1 MIRAVRE
8 IIEGRKLITM
18 PQDKTILEVAK
29 LMTKYKIGAVP
40 VTNAAG
46 RVVGIF
52 TERDLLKRVVAAE
65 LDARKT
71 LLSEVMTRKL
81 YTASSDETPAYC
93 LRKMKERK
101 FRHLLIAD
109 RGEIIGIVSQRDL
122 IEIELTVKTKAL
134 LSVDA

>member
-1 MIRAVRE
+1 MRSVRE

-18 PQDKTILEVAK
+18 PQDKTILEVARV
-29 LMTKYKIGAVP
+29 MTKHKIGAVP
-40 VTNAAG
+40 VTNPAG
-46 RVVGIF
+46 RVIGIF

-65 LDARKT
+65 LDPKKT

-81 YTASSDETPAYC
+81 YTASSDESPNYC

-109 RGEIIGIVSQRDL
+109 RGQVVGIVSQRDL
-122 IEIELTVKTKAL
+122 IEIELTVKTRAL